1 MTDNDMSFTA
11 HSAIV
16 SFLAAAH
23 KTMLEWL
30 QEAQRKYGFDGPQLH
45 EWWYKL
51 MEQSVREEGRLKFF
65 SEVLRKANTVSHWF
79 LTFQSSNYCY
89 QMKPKPEVHGMSPR
103 RSDVPTYDI
112 EAESRS
118 LYQEEALGAVKA
130 LMSFLTDLHD
140 SLSPICV
147 TYFDEAH
154 NLGIRFWILLR
165 LLSHQPLATA
175 MWYVFMGTKSS
186 ISYFSPLPIYCVSPI
201 SFGLCAHLSSKNNSA
216 FFATR

>member
-1 MTDNDMSFTA
+1 MRFTA
-11 HSAIV
+11 HSAIA
-16 SFLAAAH
+16 SFLAAVH

-30 QEAQRKYGFDGPQLH
+30 QEAQRQHGFDGSQLH
-45 EWWYKL
+45 EWWYDL
-51 MEQSVREEGRLKFF
+51 MEQRVRGEGRLKFF

-79 LTFQSSNYCY
+79 LTFQSSNCCY
-89 QMKPKPEVHGMSPR
+89 QMKPKPEVHGKSPK
-103 RSDVPTYDI
+103 RSREKDDPTYEI
-112 EAESRS
+112 VAKSRS
-118 LYQEEALGAVKA
+118 LYEEEALGAVEA
-130 LMSFLTDLHD
+130 LMSFLTDLHVGP
-140 SLSPICV
+140 SPICV

-186 ISYFSPLPIYCVSPI
+186 ISYFSPSPIYCVSPI

-216 FFATR
+216 FFATW